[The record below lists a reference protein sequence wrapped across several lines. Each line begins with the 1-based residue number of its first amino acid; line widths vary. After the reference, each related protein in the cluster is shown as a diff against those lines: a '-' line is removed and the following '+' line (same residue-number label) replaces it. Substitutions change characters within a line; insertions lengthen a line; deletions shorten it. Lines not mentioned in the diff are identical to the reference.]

1 MADVVNKIKNLEE
14 LAKLGGK
21 DEVFILTID
30 KLTRYKKD
38 KLAEDLKEIEA
49 QMRSFEDEYA
59 MNSADFILKFD
70 KGEVGDNIDF
80 MEWASLCDMQKR
92 IQDRLILL
100 EGV

>member
-1 MADVVNKIKNLEE
+1 MADVVNKIKILEE
-14 LAKLGGK
+14 LAKLGGE
-21 DEVFILTID
+21 DEVFLLTID

-38 KLAEDLKEIEA
+38 KLAEDLKEIKA

-59 MNSADFILKFD
+59 MDSDAFILKFD
-70 KGEVGDNIDF
+70 KGEVGDNMDF
-80 MEWASLCDMQKR
+80 MEWASLCDMKKR